1 MFSFHKRMQKTKVR
15 YDNNCR
21 NFYLKKEDSVSSV
34 PCFHRFQSKS
44 LQTKV
49 DISVNLR
56 STSPPCAVKAQPTE
70 CGEKSF

>member
-1 MFSFHKRMQKTKVR
+1 MKIKKTQQQLQKF
-15 YDNNCR
+15 CR
-21 NFYLKKEDSVSSV
+21 KPENEDSVSSV
-34 PCFHRFQSKS
+34 PCFHRFKSKS

-56 STSPPCAVKAQPTE
+56 SATPPCAVKEQPTE